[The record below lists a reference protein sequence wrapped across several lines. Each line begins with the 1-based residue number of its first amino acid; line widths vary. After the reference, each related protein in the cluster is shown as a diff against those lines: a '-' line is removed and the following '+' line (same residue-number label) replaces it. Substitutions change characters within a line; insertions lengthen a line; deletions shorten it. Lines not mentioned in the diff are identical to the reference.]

1 MIGKN
6 LKKITLQLLLKFFM
20 LKNKK
25 IYPGYVSKH
34 KSSHGKQVIILM
46 VPNSER
52 DHYVTVKTC
61 IIKKNNV

>member
-52 DHYVTVKTC
+52 
-61 IIKKNNV
+61 

>member
-34 KSSHGKQVIILM
+34 NSSHGKQVIILM

-52 DHYVTVKTC
+52 
-61 IIKKNNV
+61 